1 MLLFPATSTTYN
13 VPFLEKFQPPATLHF
28 MQENDPKYTLHTVQ
42 IFIQSDVSINWWH
55 SSTVLPDVN
64 SIKNLWHEMKTSICQ
79 EVKPTNKAELIKRSF
94 LLMRLINVVG
104 IFAAQSLL
112 IKVEMLLVTS
122 YVYCFEMLWS
132 CI

>member
-28 MQENDPKYTLHTVQ
+28 VQENDPKYTLHTVQ

-64 SIKNLWHEMKTSICQ
+64 CKVAGSI
-79 EVKPTNKAELIKRSF
+79 VR
-94 LLMRLINVVG
+94 
-104 IFAAQSLL
+104 
-112 IKVEMLLVTS
+112 LLVATLHVGMTGKQDS
-122 YVYCFEMLWS
+122 GYTQLT
-132 CI
+132 